1 MTVRFQFY
9 SELGQ
14 NILVIKLILILI
26 ALQLSRVVFFF
37 LEDAFSYIPRKM
49 FGFDQHLSNLIRT
62 KKRNL
67 PRVLVRE
74 LSSRLVGSTICQEF
88 RAELFFIDQHRSLE
102 RSALTLMGLRSQRLF
117 WESECAFA
125 NFLNLIRSNYGVR
138 SG

>member
-1 MTVRFQFY
+1 M
-9 SELGQ
+9 
-14 NILVIKLILILI
+14 VIKLILILI

-125 NFLNLIRSNYGVR
+125 NFLNLVRSNYGVR